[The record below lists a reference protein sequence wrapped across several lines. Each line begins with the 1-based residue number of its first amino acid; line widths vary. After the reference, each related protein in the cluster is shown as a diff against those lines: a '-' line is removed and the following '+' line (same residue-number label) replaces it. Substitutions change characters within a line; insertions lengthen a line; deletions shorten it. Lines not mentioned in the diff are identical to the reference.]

1 MPQRSKS
8 NPFGTFYQV
17 PVVHFVET
25 PDIAPEQIP
34 QILREI
40 NERQFAVVIQVLAEA
55 KYKAEAMLRDDS
67 VMNSHGRMAF
77 FLGWGAY
84 ADYVISSLETL
95 RTQPARERAE
105 MEAGPE

>member
-1 MPQRSKS
+1 MPKSRS

-25 PDIAPEQIP
+25 ADIAPEQVP
-34 QILREI
+34 DILREI
-40 NERQFAVVIQVLAEA
+40 NDRQFAVLMQVLAEA

-77 FLGWGAY
+77 FLGWCAY
-84 ADYVISSLETL
+84 SDYIISSLETL
-95 RTQPARERAE
+95 RTQPARERLE
-105 MEAGPE
+105 MEPGPE